1 MMFTGVN
8 IKALNC
14 DTPRGRTGGLR
25 NTTVTLRQSDMGGS
39 FFKGRIAD
47 TLFVCIVLI
56 YLLFGADIATT
67 TMILSAGGFEANTV
81 MAPIVGNFFLHLM
94 VKGLALVFIAAVA
107 QWSDMKVRGSGLLM
121 LLVITCWYSFVVTNN
136 VSVLI
141 QLCGGSCPFPLFSLL

>member
-1 MMFTGVN
+1 MTFKGVN
-8 IKALNC
+8 IKTLNC
-14 DTPRGRTGGLR
+14 DTHSGRTGGLM
-25 NTTVTLRQSDMGGS
+25 NTTITLQQSDLVGS
-39 FFKGRIAD
+39 FFKDRIAD

-56 YLLFGADIATT
+56 YILFGADIATT

-81 MAPIVGNFFLHLM
+81 MAPIVSNFFLHLM

-121 LLVITCWYSFVVTNN
+121 LLVITCWYSLVMINN

-141 QLCGGSCPFPLFSLL
+141 QLCGENCPFQLFSLF